1 MLMSIKNQF
10 LFREQGLIDGMW
22 CGADANQILSV
33 LNPASGDVLGT
44 IPNMGTSETR
54 RAIDAAKNAWRGWRE
69 KTARERGVILRRWY
83 DLVLEHKNDLA
94 IIMTLEQGRPLS
106 DAKNEVTYAATFID
120 WYAEEGKRIYGDVI
134 PSPQRDSRTIV
145 LKESIGVCGAI
156 TPWNM
161 PSAMVTRKV
170 ATALAAGCTVVLK
183 PAEQTPYSAIALAVL
198 AQQAGV
204 PNGVFNLVTGD
215 PEAIGMELTTNRI
228 VRKITFTGST
238 EVGKILMRQSS
249 DSIKKLSLELGGN
262 SPFIVFDDAD
272 LKKAAQ
278 DAVSCKFRN
287 SGQTCVCANRIYVQE
302 SVHDQFV
309 QYFLEAVQALKV
321 GNGFEDGVT
330 QGPLIDQHAVHKMES
345 HVKDALSHGAQLL
358 IGGKR
363 HALGANFYEPTI
375 LLNLTNKMRLYSEE
389 TFGPIAAITKFR
401 TEKEVIEMANDTD
414 YGLAAYVHTTNIGRM
429 FRVSE
434 LLEVGVVGINKGVFA
449 TEVAPFGGTKQS
461 GIGTEGSKY
470 GIEEYL
476 HLKRLSIGGVDD

>member
-1 MLMSIKNQF
+1 MLMSIKNQS
-10 LFREQGLIDGMW
+10 LFREQGLINGTW
-22 CGADANQILSV
+22 CGADSNQILNV
-33 LNPASGDVLGT
+33 LNPASGEVLGT

-54 RAIDAAKNAWRGWRE
+54 QAIYAAKNAWHGWRE

-83 DLVLEHKNDLA
+83 ELVLENKNDLA
-94 IIMTLEQGRPLS
+94 TIMTLEQGRPLN
-106 DAKNEVTYAATFID
+106 DAKNEITYAASFID

-134 PSPQRDSRTIV
+134 PQPQRDSRTIV
-145 LKESIGVCGAI
+145 LKEPIGVCGAI

-161 PSAMVTRKV
+161 PSAMVSRKV

-215 PEAIGMELTTNRI
+215 PQAIGMELTTNRI

-249 DSIKKLSLELGGN
+249 ESIKKLSLELGGN

-272 LKKAAQ
+272 IKKAAK

-309 QYFLEAVQALKV
+309 QYFLEAVRALKV

-330 QGPLIDQHAVHKMES
+330 QGPLIDQHAVDKMES
-345 HVKDALSHGAQLL
+345 HVKDALFHGAQLL
-358 IGGKR
+358 TGGKR

-389 TFGPIAAITKFR
+389 TFGPIAAIAKFR
-401 TEKEVIEMANDTD
+401 TEQEVIEMANDTD

-470 GIEEYL
+470 GIDEYL
-476 HLKRLSIGGVDD
+476 HLKRLSIGGVDA

>member
-1 MLMSIKNQF
+1 MLISIKNKS
-10 LFREQGLIDGMW
+10 LFREQGLIDGIW
-22 CGADANQILSV
+22 CGSDSNRTLNV
-33 LNPASGDVLGT
+33 LNPASGEVLGT

-54 RAIDAAKNAWRGWRE
+54 RAILAAKNAWRGWRE

-83 DLVLEHKNDLA
+83 DLVLENKNDLA
-94 IIMTLEQGRPLS
+94 TIMTLEQGRPLI
-106 DAKNEVTYAATFID
+106 DAKNEVAYAASFID

-134 PSPQRDSRTIV
+134 PQPQRDSRTIV

-161 PSAMVTRKV
+161 PSAMVSRKV

-215 PEAIGMELTTNRI
+215 PETIGMELTTNRI

-262 SPFIVFDDAD
+262 SPFIVFDDVD
-272 LKKAAQ
+272 IKKAVK

-309 QYFLEAVQALKV
+309 EYFLEAVQALKV

-330 QGPLIDQHAVHKMES
+330 QGPLIDQHAVDKMET
-345 HVKDALSHGAQLL
+345 HVKDALTHGAQLL
-358 IGGKR
+358 TGGKR

-389 TFGPIAAITKFR
+389 TFGPIAAIAKFR
-401 TEKEVIEMANDTD
+401 TEEEVIEMANDTD

-434 LLEVGVVGINKGVFA
+434 QLEVGVVGINKGVFA

>member
-1 MLMSIKNQF
+1 MLKSIKNQS
-10 LFREQGLIDGMW
+10 LFREQGLIDGVW
-22 CGADANQILSV
+22 CGSDANENLSV
-33 LNPASGDVLGT
+33 LNPASGEVLGK
-44 IPNMGTSETR
+44 IPNMGTSETK
-54 RAIDAAKNAWRGWRE
+54 RAIYAAKNAWRGWRE
-69 KTARERGVILRRWY
+69 KTARERGAIMRRWY
-83 DLVLEHKNDLA
+83 DLVLLHKDDLA
-94 IIMTLEQGRPLS
+94 TIMTLEQGRPFN

-134 PSPQRDSRTIV
+134 PQPQRDSRTIV

-198 AQQAGV
+198 AQEAGV

-215 PEAIGMELTTNRI
+215 PEPIGKELTTNRI

-272 LKKAAQ
+272 IKKAAK

-321 GNGFEDGVT
+321 GNGFDDGVT
-330 QGPLIDQHAVHKMES
+330 QGPLIDQHAIDKMES

-358 IGGKR
+358 TGGKR

-375 LLNLTNKMRLYSEE
+375 LLNLNNKMRLYSEE
-389 TFGPIAAITKFR
+389 TFGPIAAIAKFK
-401 TEKEVIEMANDTD
+401 TEEEVIEIANDTD
-414 YGLAAYVHTTNIGRM
+414 YGLAAYVHTSNIGRM

>member
-1 MLMSIKNQF
+1 MLKRLKNQF
-10 LFREQGLIDGMW
+10 LFREEGLIDGSW
-22 CGADANQILSV
+22 SKSDSKKTLPV
-33 LNPASGDVLGT
+33 HNPATGEVLGT
-44 IPNMGTSETR
+44 IPNMGAQETG
-54 RAIDAAKNAWRGWRE
+54 RAILAAKNAWRGWRE
-69 KTARERGVILRRWY
+69 KTASERGIILRRWY
-83 DLVLEHKNDLA
+83 ELVLENQDDLA
-94 IIMTLEQGRPLS
+94 TIMTLEQGRPLK
-106 DAKNEVTYAATFID
+106 DAKNEVKYAASFID

-134 PSPQRDSRTIV
+134 PQPQRDSRTIV

-161 PSAMVTRKV
+161 PSAMVTRKT

-198 AQQAGV
+198 AQEAGV
-204 PNGVFNLVTGD
+204 PRGVFNLVTGD
-215 PEAIGMELTTNRI
+215 PEPIGIELTTNRI

-249 DSIKKLSLELGGN
+249 DSIKKLSFELGGN

-272 LKKAAQ
+272 IKKAAK

-302 SVHDQFV
+302 SIYDQFLGH
-309 QYFLEAVQALKV
+309 FLEAVEALKV
-321 GNGFEDGVT
+321 GNGFEEGVT
-330 QGPLIDQHAVHKMES
+330 QGPLIDQHAIDKMEA
-345 HVKDALSHGAQLL
+345 HVKDALTHGAKLL
-358 IGGKR
+358 TGGKR
-363 HALGANFYEPTI
+363 HALGVNFYEPTI
-375 LLNLTNKMRLYSEE
+375 LLNLTKQMRLYNEE
-389 TFGPIAAITKFR
+389 TFGPIAAIAKFK
-401 TEKEVIEMANDTD
+401 TEEEVIEMANDTE

-434 LLEVGVVGINKGVFA
+434 QLEVGVVGINKGVFA

-476 HLKRLSIGGVDD
+476 HLKRLSIGGVDE

>member
-1 MLMSIKNQF
+1 MLKRLKNQF
-10 LFREQGLIDGMW
+10 LFREEGLIDGSW
-22 CGADANQILSV
+22 SKSDSKKTLPV
-33 LNPASGDVLGT
+33 HNPATGEVLGT
-44 IPNMGTSETR
+44 IPNMGAQETG
-54 RAIDAAKNAWRGWRE
+54 RAILAAKNAWRGWRE
-69 KTARERGVILRRWY
+69 KTASERGIILRRWY
-83 DLVLEHKNDLA
+83 ELVLENQDDLA
-94 IIMTLEQGRPLS
+94 TIMTLEQGRPLK
-106 DAKNEVTYAATFID
+106 DAKNEVKYAASFID

-134 PSPQRDSRTIV
+134 PQPQRDSRTIV

-161 PSAMVTRKV
+161 PSAMVTRKT

-198 AQQAGV
+198 AQEAGV
-204 PNGVFNLVTGD
+204 PRGVFNLVTGD
-215 PEAIGMELTTNRI
+215 PEPIGIELTTNRI

-249 DSIKKLSLELGGN
+249 DSIKKLSFELGGN

-272 LKKAAQ
+272 IKKAAK

-302 SVHDQFV
+302 SIYDQFLGH
-309 QYFLEAVQALKV
+309 FLEAVEALKV
-321 GNGFEDGVT
+321 GNGFEEGVT
-330 QGPLIDQHAVHKMES
+330 QGPLIDQHAIDKMEA
-345 HVKDALSHGAQLL
+345 HVKDALTHGAKLL
-358 IGGKR
+358 TGGKR
-363 HALGANFYEPTI
+363 HALGVNFYEPTI
-375 LLNLTNKMRLYSEE
+375 LLNLTKQMRLYNEE
-389 TFGPIAAITKFR
+389 TFGPIAAIAKFK
-401 TEKEVIEMANDTD
+401 TEEEVIEMANDTE

-434 LLEVGVVGINKGVFA
+434 QLEVGVVGINKGVFA

-476 HLKRLSIGGVDD
+476 HLTRLSIGGVDE

>member
-1 MLMSIKNQF
+1 MLISIKNKS
-10 LFREQGLIDGMW
+10 LFREQGLIDGIW
-22 CGADANQILSV
+22 CGSDSNRTLNV
-33 LNPASGDVLGT
+33 LNPASGEVLGT

-54 RAIDAAKNAWRGWRE
+54 RAILAAKNAWRGWRE

-83 DLVLEHKNDLA
+83 DLVLEHKDDLA
-94 IIMTLEQGRPLS
+94 TIMTLEQGRPLI
-106 DAKNEVTYAATFID
+106 DAKNEVAYAASFID

-134 PSPQRDSRTIV
+134 PQPQRDSRTIV
-145 LKESIGVCGAI
+145 LKEPIGVCGAI

-161 PSAMVTRKV
+161 PSAMVSRKV

-215 PEAIGMELTTNRI
+215 PETIGMELTTNRI

-272 LKKAAQ
+272 IKKAVK

-309 QYFLEAVQALKV
+309 EYFLEAVQALKV

-330 QGPLIDQHAVHKMES
+330 QGPLIDQHAVDKMET
-345 HVKDALSHGAQLL
+345 HVKDALTHGAQLL
-358 IGGKR
+358 TGGKR
-363 HALGANFYEPTI
+363 HALGANFFEPTI

-389 TFGPIAAITKFR
+389 TFGPIAAIAKFR
-401 TEKEVIEMANDTD
+401 TEEEVIEMANDTD

-434 LLEVGVVGINKGVFA
+434 QLEVGVVGINKGVFA

>member
-1 MLMSIKNQF
+1 MLKRLKNQS
-10 LFREQGLIDGMW
+10 LFREEGLIDGVW
-22 CGADANQILSV
+22 SQSDSKKTLAV
-33 LNPASGDVLGT
+33 LNPANGEVLGI
-44 IPNMGTSETR
+44 IPNMGAQETR
-54 RAIDAAKNAWRGWRE
+54 RAILAAKSAWRSWRE

-83 DLVLEHKNDLA
+83 ELVLEHQDDLA
-94 IIMTLEQGRPLS
+94 TIMTLEQGRPYK
-106 DAKNEVTYAATFID
+106 DAKNEVIYAATFID

-134 PSPQRDSRTIV
+134 PQPQRDSRTIV
-145 LKESIGVCGAI
+145 LKEPIGVCGAI

-161 PSAMVTRKV
+161 PSAMVTRKT

-198 AQQAGV
+198 AQEAGV
-204 PNGVFNLVTGD
+204 PKGVFNLVTGD
-215 PEAIGMELTTNRI
+215 PEPIGIELTTNRI

-249 DSIKKLSLELGGN
+249 DSIKKLSFELGGN

-272 LKKAAQ
+272 IKKAAK

-302 SVHDQFV
+302 SIHDQFV
-309 QYFLEAVQALKV
+309 QQFLEAVQALKV
-321 GNGFEDGVT
+321 GNGFEEGVT
-330 QGPLIDQHAVHKMES
+330 QGPLIDQHAIDKMEA
-345 HVKDALSHGAQLL
+345 HVKDALTHGAKLL
-358 IGGKR
+358 TGGKR
-363 HALGANFYEPTI
+363 HALGANFFEPTI
-375 LLNLTNKMRLYSEE
+375 LLNLSKQMRLYSEE
-389 TFGPIAAITKFR
+389 TFGPIAAIAKFK
-401 TEKEVIEMANDTD
+401 TEEEVIEMANDTD

-434 LLEVGVVGINKGVFA
+434 QLEVGVVGINKGVFA

-476 HLKRLSIGGVDD
+476 HLKRLSIGGVDE

>member
-1 MLMSIKNQF
+1 MLKSIKNQS
-10 LFREQGLIDGMW
+10 LFREQGLIDGVW
-22 CGADANQILSV
+22 CGSDSNENLSV
-33 LNPASGDVLGT
+33 LNPASGEVLGK
-44 IPNMGTSETR
+44 IPNMGTSETK
-54 RAIDAAKNAWRGWRE
+54 RAIYAAKNAWRGWRE
-69 KTARERGVILRRWY
+69 KTARERGAIMRRWY
-83 DLVLEHKNDLA
+83 DLVLLHKDDLA
-94 IIMTLEQGRPLS
+94 TIMTLEQGRPFN

-134 PSPQRDSRTIV
+134 PQPQRDSRTIV

-198 AQQAGV
+198 AQEAGV

-215 PEAIGMELTTNRI
+215 PEPIGKELTTNRI

-272 LKKAAQ
+272 IKKAAK

-321 GNGFEDGVT
+321 GNGFDDGVT
-330 QGPLIDQHAVHKMES
+330 QGPLIDQHAIDKMES

-358 IGGKR
+358 TGGKR

-375 LLNLTNKMRLYSEE
+375 LLNLNNKMRLYSEE
-389 TFGPIAAITKFR
+389 TFGPIAAIAKFK
-401 TEKEVIEMANDTD
+401 TEEEVIEIANDTD
-414 YGLAAYVHTTNIGRM
+414 YGLAAYVHTSNIGRM

-434 LLEVGVVGINKGVFA
+434 LLEVGVVGINKGIFA

>member
-389 TFGPIAAITKFR
+389 TFGPIAAIAKFR